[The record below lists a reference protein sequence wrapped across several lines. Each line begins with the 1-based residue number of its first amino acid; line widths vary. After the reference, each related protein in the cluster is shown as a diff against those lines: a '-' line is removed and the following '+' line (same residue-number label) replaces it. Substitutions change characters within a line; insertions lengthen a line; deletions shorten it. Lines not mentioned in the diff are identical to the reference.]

1 MATIAPRTI
10 RLGQRPATFKPV
22 DVVFEGPDSTLLCV
36 PRVVFKY
43 RTRSEFGAL
52 VDVRVQFDVQQLQAS
67 PGTDSTVAAFFS
79 AKDASMAD
87 TLADCITAWGLES
100 EPTADILRELLDEC
114 PAAGAALW
122 DAYASAARDGRLGN

>member
-10 RLGQRPATFKPV
+10 RLGQRPATFKPIDV
-22 DVVFEGPDSTLLCV
+22 DFQGPDGALLRI
-36 PRVVFKY
+36 PGVVYKY

-52 VDVRVQFDVQQLQAS
+52 VDERQQEEGQQLQRGPDEAF
-67 PGTDSTVAAFFS
+67 TVAGYFS